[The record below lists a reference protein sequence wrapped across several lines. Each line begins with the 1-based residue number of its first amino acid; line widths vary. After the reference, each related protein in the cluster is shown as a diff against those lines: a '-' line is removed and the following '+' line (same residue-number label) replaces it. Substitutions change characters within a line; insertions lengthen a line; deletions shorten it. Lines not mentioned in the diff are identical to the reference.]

1 MQENERFLPPT
12 QIQTSTPYLSLK
24 ELSKQYSVPVE
35 FIDFKLSNILTYYK
49 NKDNVEP
56 VFVPEENL
64 SFFDDNTFYLDE
76 TLEIEQVYDVEFFD
90 VRLNAT
96 PKLPKIDIGVNST
109 ITKVIAKVRASKEC
123 EYEQHYEDKLYE
135 YIAKQLMKAQ
145 ILIGIR
151 IGKLKEELK
160 QIASIIHVKGELDK
174 DYTLN
179 LTQGINPKK
188 AIDAKIIYYYK
199 DKLDDIKEEDKVDYA
214 DRGFVFGVAKDEV
227 IMEEKKSHEGANGRD
242 VRGKLIEVPKPQE
255 DSGKEISISEN
266 IERVENDESV
276 KYFAKKSLK

>member
-1 MQENERFLPPT
+1 VQENERFLPPT
-12 QIQTSTPYLSLK
+12 QIQTSTPYISLK
-24 ELSKQYSVPVE
+24 ELSKQYSVPVD

-123 EYEQHYEDKLYE
+123 EYEQHYEDKAAYE
-135 YIAKQLMKAQ
+135 GSNFNRHKDRQAKRRTKAN
-145 ILIGIR
+145 R
-151 IGKLKEELK
+151 
-160 QIASIIHVKGELDK
+160 LD
-174 DYTLN
+174 
-179 LTQGINPKK
+179 NPRKRR
-188 AIDAKIIYYYK
+188 A
-199 DKLDDIKEEDKVDYA
+199 
-214 DRGFVFGVAKDEV
+214 
-227 IMEEKKSHEGANGRD
+227 
-242 VRGKLIEVPKPQE
+242 
-255 DSGKEISISEN
+255 
-266 IERVENDESV
+266 
-276 KYFAKKSLK
+276 

>member
-12 QIQTSTPYLSLK
+12 QVQTSTPYISLK
-24 ELSKQYSVPVE
+24 EISKQYSVAVE

-56 VFVPEENL
+56 VFISEENL
-64 SFFDDNTFYLDE
+64 SIFDENAFYLDD

-145 ILIGIR
+145 IL
-151 IGKLKEELK
+151 
-160 QIASIIHVKGELDK
+160 
-174 DYTLN
+174 N
-179 LTQGINPKK
+179 
-188 AIDAKIIYYYK
+188 
-199 DKLDDIKEEDKVDYA
+199 
-214 DRGFVFGVAKDEV
+214 
-227 IMEEKKSHEGANGRD
+227 
-242 VRGKLIEVPKPQE
+242 
-255 DSGKEISISEN
+255 
-266 IERVENDESV
+266 
-276 KYFAKKSLK
+276 